1 MRRTLP
7 LIATLVF
14 AAPASAGTGGLDVPP
29 TNGPVTADGGG
40 AVYKPPVKAPAKRK
54 PRKARRSS
62 RGPVL
67 SSLSVP
73 RTLYLGGA
81 PATVAFRIDGRSAL
95 RDVRLYL
102 VPTGSRTPASTI
114 KLGPLARGADHRVRV
129 TGTENGTLPQG
140 DYTVRLGA
148 KDSRGRRLRRG
159 AGISST
165 GTLSFLHRRFPIAG
179 LFSWG
184 DAGSRFGAPRG
195 GGRSHQGQDLAAAE
209 GVPLVAPSG
218 GVVKVA
224 RYQPEGAGYY
234 VVLTDSAG
242 GRDYVFMHMKAG
254 SVRVRQGQTVRTGQ
268 VIGQV
273 GNTGRSFGAHL
284 HFEVWA
290 GGGWFSGGK
299 PIDPLPLLRAWP
311 R

>member
-14 AAPASAGTGGLDVPP
+14 AAPASAGTGGIDVPP
-29 TNGPVTADGGG
+29 TNGPVTTDGGG
-40 AVYKPPVKAPAKRK
+40 AAYKAPVKRK
-54 PRKARRSS
+54 PRHARRST

-67 SSLSVP
+67 SSFSV
-73 RTLYLGGA
+73 RSKRLYLMGA
-81 PATVAFRIDGRSAL
+81 PATIAFRIDGRSAL

-129 TGTENGTLPQG
+129 TGTENGTLPEG
-140 DYTVRLGA
+140 TYTVRVA
-148 KDSRGRRLRRG
+148 ARDARGRRLRRG
-159 AGISST
+159 PGTSST
-165 GTLSFLHRRFPIAG
+165 ATFTVLRSRFPIAG
-179 LFSWG
+179 PFSWG

-218 GVVKVA
+218 GTVKVA

-299 PIDPLPLLRAWP
+299 PIDPWPLLQAWP